1 MEVISLFDWSAL
13 TSRDG
18 MAGVAIMT
26 LILAFRALEKL
37 GTKSKYGTSK
47 KRRSTPKSQ
56 QSAINKGHYPPGK
69 NCIFPVKY
77 SLSNMLTCSGVTI
90 A

>member
-56 QSAINKGHYPPGK
+56 
-69 NCIFPVKY
+69 
-77 SLSNMLTCSGVTI
+77 
-90 A
+90 